1 MDNEFDSNASI
12 GVDPVFLSLGA
23 AAQPL
28 CGPLY
33 MEFDDGTGNAIDWLS
48 LVIDSNTNKYGIQA
62 SPALEQAVGTVE
74 GEVTFKL
81 GVH

>member
-1 MDNEFDSNASI
+1 
-12 GVDPVFLSLGA
+12 
-23 AAQPL
+23 
-28 CGPLY
+28 